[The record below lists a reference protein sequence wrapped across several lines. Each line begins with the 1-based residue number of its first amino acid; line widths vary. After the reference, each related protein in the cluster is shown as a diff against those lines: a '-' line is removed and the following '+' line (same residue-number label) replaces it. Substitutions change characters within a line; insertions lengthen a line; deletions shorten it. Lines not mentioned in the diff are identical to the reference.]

1 MFGSQRGVVS
11 ESTLRKGTVMTVQ
24 ALPRTALAAP
34 RVFALHSL
42 PLTRNHL
49 RRLVSTA
56 EDLTWLG
63 AMDSLRMAAPIITGL
78 QPDVVVLQSSL
89 DPDAS
94 FARHLASEFP
104 SVVLVVLAEDTVR
117 ARVHSRALRGC
128 ARHAVMAPSAPPASL
143 LAAMRRAGT
152 EEPVAVPALAAPLSA
167 RQREVLALIASGH
180 ETVAISRELSIS
192 TETVRTHVK
201 EILRRLEAHD
211 RAHAVAIGYRTGLL
225 GEGA

>member
-1 MFGSQRGVVS
+1 
-11 ESTLRKGTVMTVQ
+11 MTVQ
-24 ALPRTALAAP
+24 ALPRAP
-34 RVFALHSL
+34 RVLALHSL
-42 PLTRNHL
+42 PLTRDHL
-49 RRLVSTA
+49 RRLVNA
-56 EDLTWLG
+56 ADDLTWLG

-78 QPDVVVLQSSL
+78 APDVVVLQSSL

-94 FARHLASEFP
+94 FARLLAAEFP
-104 SVVLVVLAEDTVR
+104 SIVLVVLVEDKVR

-128 ARHAVMAPSAPPASL
+128 ARHAVIAPNTAPALL

-152 EEPVAVPALAAPLSA
+152 AEPVTGTPLSGALSA

-180 ETVAISRELSIS
+180 ETVAISRELAIS

-225 GEGA
+225 A